1 MNCRRHGSKPTL
13 ALWMLVAAADV
24 AIFTAAAGLLTVL
37 LVGAGLVTL
46 AAGAVGLRLL
56 HRRDA
61 VASLWLLPQRGAPKP
76 KAMARR
82 RA

>member
-24 AIFTAAAGLLTVL
+24 AIFMAAAGPLTVL
-37 LVGAGLVTL
+37 LIGAGLVAL
-46 AAGAVGLRLL
+46 IAGVMGFRL
-56 HRRDA
+56 HRRDT
-61 VASLWLLPQRGAPKP
+61 VASLVLLSQREAPKP
-76 KAMARR
+76 KTMARR

>member
-24 AIFTAAAGLLTVL
+24 AIFMAAVGPLTVL
-37 LVGAGLVTL
+37 LIGAGLVTL
-46 AAGAVGLRLL
+46 TVGVMGFRVLQ
-56 HRRDA
+56 RRDA
-61 VASLWLLPQRGAPKP
+61 VASLVLLSQRDAPKP
-76 KAMARR
+76 ETMARR

>member
-24 AIFTAAAGLLTVL
+24 AIFTAAAGLLTML
-37 LVGAGLVTL
+37 LIGAGLATL
-46 AAGAVGLRLL
+46 TAGVMGFRLL

-61 VASLWLLPQRGAPKP
+61 VASLVLLSERDAPKP
-76 KAMARR
+76 KTMARR

>member
-24 AIFTAAAGLLTVL
+24 AIFMAAVGPLTVL
-37 LVGAGLVTL
+37 LIAAGLVTL
-46 AAGAVGLRLL
+46 TAGVMGFRLL
-56 HRRDA
+56 QRRDA
-61 VASLWLLPQRGAPKP
+61 VASLVLPSQRDAPRP
-76 KAMARR
+76 KTMARR

>member
-24 AIFTAAAGLLTVL
+24 AIFMAAAGPLTVL
-37 LVGAGLVTL
+37 LIGAGLVAL
-46 AAGAVGLRLL
+46 IAGVMGFRL

-61 VASLWLLPQRGAPKP
+61 VASLVLLSRREAPKP
-76 KAMARR
+76 KTMARR

>member
-24 AIFTAAAGLLTVL
+24 AIFMAAVGPLTVL
-37 LVGAGLVTL
+37 LIAAGLVTL
-46 AAGAVGLRLL
+46 TAGVMGFRLL
-56 HRRDA
+56 QRRDA
-61 VASLWLLPQRGAPKP
+61 VASLVLLSQRDAPKP
-76 KAMARR
+76 KTMARR

>member
-46 AAGAVGLRLL
+46 AAGVVSLRRL

-61 VASLWLLPQRGAPKP
+61 VASLWLLPQRSAPKP

>member
-24 AIFTAAAGLLTVL
+24 AIFMAAVGPLTVL
-37 LVGAGLVTL
+37 LIGAGLVTL
-46 AAGAVGLRLL
+46 TAGAMGFRMLQ
-56 HRRDA
+56 RREA
-61 VASLWLLPQRGAPKP
+61 VASLVLLSQRDAPKP
-76 KAMARR
+76 KTMARR